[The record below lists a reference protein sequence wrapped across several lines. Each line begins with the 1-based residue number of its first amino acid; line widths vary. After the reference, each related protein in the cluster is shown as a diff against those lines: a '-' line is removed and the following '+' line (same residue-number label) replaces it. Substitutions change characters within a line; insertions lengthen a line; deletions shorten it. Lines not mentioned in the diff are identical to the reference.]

1 MDRQTDIG
9 FEVEWEKNEIDGQT
23 DIGFEVEWEKN
34 EIDGQTDRQTLVSK
48 LNEKSRFFIRF
59 PSI

>member
-1 MDRQTDIG
+1 MKKKLVKNIFLAEKFVMDRQTDIG
-9 FEVEWEKNEIDGQT
+9 FEVVREKNEI
-23 DIGFEVEWEKN
+23 N
-34 EIDGQTDRQTLVSK
+34 GQTDRQTLVSK